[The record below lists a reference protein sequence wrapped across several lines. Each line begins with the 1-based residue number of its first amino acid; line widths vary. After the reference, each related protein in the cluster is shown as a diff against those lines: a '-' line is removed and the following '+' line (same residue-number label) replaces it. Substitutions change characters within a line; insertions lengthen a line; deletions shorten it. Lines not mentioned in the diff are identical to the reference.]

1 MRLFTAGLT
10 FVLLGS
16 TLAAQGTR
24 PSAPPATGRTRTAAS
39 SPSRKPAPAPNTVA
53 LFRFGVGT
61 SFDDDTTIGSVVTQR
76 ARQAFADS
84 ERWRVLDRSADRL
97 LSSELGRIQDPSQF
111 WSEVPVNVSA
121 GLNARYVLWGYVE
134 SVDVRENRRR
144 GKASTFEATIRF
156 SVSLN
161 SVEQRSVLATQSF
174 VVRTL
179 SLRAEDAGSQL
190 RSGLGSAIRGAIRGE
205 KPSAERLADNT
216 TAAATPQEA
225 VERAAE
231 NVRAEVLTWA
241 TAQANALLG
250 TPASEPAR

>member
-1 MRLFTAGLT
+1 MRLFTVGLSV
-10 FVLLGS
+10 VLLGS

-24 PSAPPATGRTRTAAS
+24 PSAPPATGRTATAAA
-39 SPSRKPAPAPNTVA
+39 RKPAPAPNTVA
-53 LFRFGVGT
+53 LFRFGVGS

-76 ARQAFADS
+76 AREAFVDS
-84 ERWRVLDRSADRL
+84 EKWRILDRSADRL
-97 LSSELGRIQDPSQF
+97 LNAELGRIQDPSQF

-174 VVRTL
+174 VVKTL
-179 SLRAEDAGSQL
+179 SLRAEDASTQIKGGIGAL
-190 RSGLGSAIRGAIRGE
+190 ARGALRGE

-216 TAAATPQEA
+216 TAAMTPQEA
-225 VERAAE
+225 VEKAAE

-241 TAQANALLG
+241 NAQAAAVLG